1 MKRTVFSRIILIA
14 LGLLLVIGVIAIIS
28 SIGRAI
34 FGGGSSS
41 APDSGRTALL
51 TNTADMSVELNIRG
65 PIVADESFTTVNM
78 RISSR
83 SRTITRHS
91 GYSLHVADSIS
102 LPNTYRAYSEFI
114 HALDRAGFMSGQAST
129 DPAATTGVCATG
141 RLYEL
146 RVRRADQIVKELW
159 TSSCRGVSGNLRSD
173 LQPIHALFAAQI
185 PGGAEVRAGF

>member
-1 MKRTVFSRIILIA
+1 VLVL
-14 LGLLLVIGVIAIIS
+14 LGLLLLIGVIAIIS
-28 SIGRAI
+28 SIGRAL

-41 APDSGRTALL
+41 APNAGRTALL

-83 SRTITRHS
+83 NRTMTRHS

-102 LPNTYRAYSEFI
+102 LPNTYRAYEEFI
-114 HALDRAGFMSGQAST
+114 HALDRAGFMNGTAAT
-129 DPAATTGVCATG
+129 DPFATTGMCATG
-141 RLYEL
+141 RLYSL
-146 RVRRADQIVKELW
+146 RVRHADQVVKELW
-159 TSSCRGVSGNLRSD
+159 TTSCRGINGNLRAD
-173 LQPIHALFAAQI
+173 LQSIHELFAVQI